1 MSDQPLVTF
10 DLLNFHIGFKI
21 LEILQFSGHTS
32 TRYDRPDKS
41 SNFLKVGHV
50 QRQNP
55 PSSATSHKYPL
66 LSTTTIPNES
76 IHYQKRTYFL

>member
-21 LEILQFSGHTS
+21 LEILQFSGHTA

-41 SNFLKVGHV
+41 SNFLKLFL
-50 QRQNP
+50 
-55 PSSATSHKYPL
+55 AT
-66 LSTTTIPNES
+66 
-76 IHYQKRTYFL
+76 

>member
-1 MSDQPLVTF
+1 MTF
-10 DLLNFHIGFKI
+10 STFIIRLQI

-55 PSSATSHKYPL
+55 HSSAASHKYPL
-66 LSTTTIPNES
+66 LSTTNIPNDS
-76 IHYQKRTYFL
+76 IHYQEHAFFLSLW